1 MKMKFGSF
9 REFYQV
15 LLWSLHDAQES
26 SANVCTT
33 NQRFL
38 HGLPRCIQYTTP
50 NVEVVSSFLT
60 IGTILVYY
68 FLCSDQSY
76 DNIVEHG

>member
-1 MKMKFGSF
+1 MKMKLGSF
-9 REFYQV
+9 RELHQV

-38 HGLPRCIQYTTP
+38 HGLPHMVVVHTVYYP
-50 NVEVVSSFLT
+50 NVGVVSSFLT
-60 IGTILVYY
+60 IGT
-68 FLCSDQSY
+68 SY
-76 DNIVEHG
+76 